1 MRLTFLLKNRYS
13 KNLIIRVSYNNI
25 HTVLE
30 LEHIGPLFEYFD
42 YQSRKV
48 MSSYIITN
56 SLENETNIPTQE
68 QV

>member
-1 MRLTFLLKNRYS
+1 M
-13 KNLIIRVSYNNI
+13 
-25 HTVLE
+25 LE